1 MATSNKSYP
10 VEIRDIEPEQVEK
23 WKKSF
28 RITMNPFTLRFGPK
42 GYLFPREFENVGK
55 EIYNMDVRPNDTFVV
70 TFPKSGTTWTQELV
84 WLILNN
90 FDYEKASETPL
101 TIRYPFLET
110 EMFFNQN
117 HKSMPGML
125 NADNIKKTMEK
136 NMPPV
141 REILNMASPRYIKSH
156 LPLSLLPPKLLDT
169 CKVFYVAR
177 DPRDV
182 VVSFY
187 HHKKFLNVLQDG
199 VDFKAFWELFII
211 DLLPWAPFF
220 EHVKEA
226 WRMRNHPNMLFLF
239 YEDLSKDL
247 RACVRRIAK
256 FLDKEITEEQ
266 IGKLCEHVN
275 IDNFKKNKSVN
286 FDNLKG
292 TGLLNEKESFI
303 RKGKVGGW
311 RDYFDEEMTEQAQ
324 RWIEENLRDTDLR
337 FPQ

>member
-1 MATSNKSYP
+1 MTTPNKIFP
-10 VEIRDIEPEQVEK
+10 FEIRDIAPEQVEK

-28 RITMNPFTLRFGPK
+28 QATMNPCTSCYGPK
-42 GYLFPREFENVGK
+42 GYRLPREFEKIGK
-55 EIYNMDVRPNDTFVV
+55 EIYNMEIRPSDVFVV
-70 TFPKSGTTWTQELV
+70 TFPRSGTTWMQELV
-84 WLILNN
+84 WLILKN
-90 FDYEKASETPL
+90 FDYEKALETPL
-101 TIRYPFLET
+101 TVRYAFLEPD
-110 EMFFNQN
+110 MFLN
-117 HKSMPGML
+117 HNEMPGML
-125 NADNIKKTMEK
+125 HDEKFKKTVEE

-141 REILNMASPRYIKSH
+141 QKVLSMASPRFIKSH

-187 HHKKFLNVLQDG
+187 HHSKLMKMLLDE
-199 VDFKAFWELFII
+199 VDFVTYWELFIN
-211 DLLPWAPFF
+211 DLIPWGPQF

-247 RACVRRIAK
+247 PACVRRVAK
-256 FLDKEITEEQ
+256 FLGKEITKEQ
-266 IGKLCEHVN
+266 IEKLCEHLK

-286 FDNLKG
+286 YDNLKG
-292 TGLLNEKESFI
+292 IGLLNEKESFI

-311 RDYFDEEMTEQAQ
+311 RDYFDEKMTEQAQ

-337 FPQ
+337 FPH